1 MRYWLMNY
9 KLLSCTREL
18 IAIHALPCKQ
28 TNVATYRLLLCDSR
42 AAECRTSASVANIE
56 INRRGG
62 N

>member
-1 MRYWLMNY
+1 MNY